1 MHEHNHENDP
11 HSFLTDL
18 SISKKAVT
26 QPLQELLPALYK
38 HLGTLPAR
46 YAATADNSSRVELF
60 KQTVALTFPLLAHV
74 KQHEVQQEL
83 QAATK
88 EPSLL
93 SKARPATYGAGALA
107 LSFLSAPQI
116 LSGDTIGY
124 ITGTV
129 NLISAA
135 IFMWA
140 SGLSKAELALKKAAA
155 KAAAEVLEEN
165 PNPLADL
172 NLPKHNYDL
181 GKITELVDMNHHLL
195 THIVNPETDGDNL
208 EDLTEHAQQ
217 AMNLLEEIMPN
228 IASQALKN

>member
-11 HSFLTDL
+11 LHSL
-18 SISKKAVT
+18 SLPKEAVT
-26 QPLQELLPALYK
+26 QPLQELLPNLYK

-46 YAATADNSSRVELF
+46 YAATVDNGARVKLF

-88 EPSLL
+88 EPSFL
-93 SKARPATYGAGALA
+93 SKARPIVYGAGALT

-129 NLISAA
+129 NLISGAL
-135 IFMWA
+135 FMWA
-140 SGLSKAELALKKAAA
+140 AGLSKTELALQKAAA

-165 PNPLADL
+165 PNPLGDL
-172 NLPKHNYDL
+172 NLPEHNYDL
-181 GKITELVDMNHHLL
+181 GKISELVDMNHHLL
-195 THIVNPETDGDNL
+195 THIVDPETDGDNL
-208 EDLTEHAQQ
+208 AALTEHTQQ

-228 IASQALKN
+228 IAAQALKN